1 MGSLIVI
8 IVVDCFNYCLFYLD
22 TLPPVTT
29 VGLGEPVT
37 LTCVL
42 PDIKSQIVFWYKQSA
57 GERLKLMVT
66 LGGNGKPLFETE
78 FSSSLFDAN
87 ISENM
92 SNLTILTTTQED
104 EGMYHCAALEWPKIS
119 WSGTYVSLKGN
130 TERTTEL
137 RVVQEPTVSD
147 QLRPGDL
154 MSLQCSVLSD
164 PDSKT
169 CPGGHSVLWFRAGSH
184 ESRPD
189 IIYTAG
195 NRRDG
200 CEERSASQKSCVH
213 HFSKNISSSDAGTY
227 YCAVDTCGRLLFG
240 DGTKVDVAQ
249 STHFGFIIMVILIV
263 CLVISTVGNVFLL
276 CKQKARKQHGG
287 LESAVSEARKDN
299 ASRQEHNTAD
309 AENKLNYA
317 ALNFSARKP
326 RGRKKREFSEDSVY
340 AQVKL

>member
-1 MGSLIVI
+1 MKNESRLSSCLWSLSFFI
-8 IVVDCFNYCLFYLD
+8 IRSDLK
-22 TLPPVTT
+22 
-29 VGLGEPVT
+29 
-37 LTCVL
+37 
-42 PDIKSQIVFWYKQSA
+42 IFWYKVSSMPSEQTFFF
-57 GERLKLMVT
+57 LH
-66 LGGNGKPLFETE
+66 ETT
-78 FSSSLFDAN
+78 FFCFDLLVCWFHA
-87 ISENM
+87 
-92 SNLTILTTTQED
+92 
-104 EGMYHCAALEWPKIS
+104 
-119 WSGTYVSLKGN
+119 GN

-240 DGTKVDVAQ
+240 DGTKVDVEGKF
-249 STHFGFIIMVILIV
+249 SLKET
-263 CLVISTVGNVFLL
+263 TVTFLL
-276 CKQKARKQHGG
+276 CAALALTLIVIAFLIHAIKTNNNASDALGENCDVWRRQM
-287 LESAVSEARKDN
+287 LESLKRDQVYSAVVFTVMKSKKGAK
-299 ASRQEHNTAD
+299 A
-309 AENKLNYA
+309 AEKERIYA
-317 ALNFSARKP
+317 A
-326 RGRKKREFSEDSVY
+326 
-340 AQVKL
+340 VKAFEMDQ